1 MIISLIPMSVY
12 YRNENTLTDADTARA
27 LVDEVVPWW
36 VAAAARWGTS
46 TLQYVFNNVGEGDAS
61 YQL

>member
-1 MIISLIPMSVY
+1 MCVWVCVW
-12 YRNENTLTDADTARA
+12 A

-36 VAAAARWGTS
+36 VAAAAGWGTS
-46 TLQYVFNNVGEGDAS
+46 TLQYVFNNVGEGEAS